1 MFTTTRRRRAVNAGS
16 GVRTLAL
23 TFVAMCAFAANS
35 LLCRAALA
43 EPLID
48 AASFTA
54 VRLISGALLLFL
66 LTQAR
71 ARGATEVARDWLAS
85 AMLFIYAVTFSFAY
99 LSLSA
104 GTGALILFGAVQ
116 LTMLAAGLRSG
127 ERFPPAAWTGLA
139 LAVVG
144 VVYLVAPGVRAP
156 EPFGALLM
164 GTAGVAWGV
173 YSLRGRGAP
182 NPLAATARNF
192 ITSVPFAA
200 ALVIV
205 TLGSSHSTPRGM
217 LLAAAS
223 GAITSGLGDVIWYAA
238 LRHLAATRASVV
250 QLSVPVIA
258 AAGGLLFL
266 AEPITLR
273 LGLSAAAVLGGIA
286 LVLIQRGTQT
296 YDSVRR

>member
-1 MFTTTRRRRAVNAGS
+1 VRG

-23 TFVAMCAFAANS
+23 TCVAMCAFAANS

-43 EPLID
+43 APLMD

-66 LTQAR
+66 LTLRR
-71 ARGATEVARDWLAS
+71 APDAPDVPRDWLAA
-85 AMLFIYAVTFSFAY
+85 AMLFLYAVTFSFAY

-127 ERFPPAAWTGLA
+127 EQFPPVAWVGLA

-156 EPFGALLM
+156 EPLGALLM
-164 GTAGVAWGV
+164 ATAGVAWGV
-173 YSLRGRGAP
+173 YSLRGRGSP
-182 NPLAATARNF
+182 NPLGATARNF

-200 ALVIV
+200 VLVVV
-205 TLGSSHSTPRGM
+205 TLGFSHSSPRGM

-223 GAITSGLGDVIWYAA
+223 GAITSGLGYVVWYAA
-238 LRHLAATRASVV
+238 LRDLAATRASVV

-273 LGLSAAAVLGGIA
+273 LVLSAAAVLGGIA
-286 LVLIQRGTQT
+286 LVLTQRGMQT
-296 YDSVRR
+296 HDGVRR